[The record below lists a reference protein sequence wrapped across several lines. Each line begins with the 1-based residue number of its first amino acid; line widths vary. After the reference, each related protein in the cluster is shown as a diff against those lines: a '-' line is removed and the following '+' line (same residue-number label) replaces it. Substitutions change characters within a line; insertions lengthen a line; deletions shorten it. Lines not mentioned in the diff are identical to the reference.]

1 MGRRGGRL
9 LVALATATVVAV
21 AFVASAA
28 GGLSAEIA
36 RGGGVELG
44 LPIGWAKVPHP
55 REAATSD
62 PQTLLVIGTEG
73 VRAVE
78 SDCLVSSY
86 RIPAD
91 GAVVVVIGWR
101 DSIGTAGF
109 LPLSALKLRR
119 GTFECFAGRGAVAQV
134 TRRNR
139 DFQVNVMVGDRAEP
153 ETIADALE
161 AARSFALQPRA

>member
-1 MGRRGGRL
+1 MREDMGRRGGRL

-62 PQTLLVIGTEG
+62 PQTLLVIG
-73 VRAVE
+73 
-78 SDCLVSSY
+78 LVSSY
-86 RIPAD
+86 RIPSN

-161 AARSFALQPRA
+161 AARSFALQPRP